1 MLEKR
6 YYMYFWKLNDFIVV
20 CYLEI
25 YIFIVVD
32 SKRIEKDI
40 FGGYFELIYVLKKI
54 KCSFIRCNYVFE
66 EEMYGSKGLGE

>member
-1 MLEKR
+1 
-6 YYMYFWKLNDFIVV
+6 MYFWKLNDFIVV
-20 CYLEI
+20 FYLEI

-32 SKRIEKDI
+32 YMRIEKDI

-54 KCSFIRCNYVFE
+54 KCSFIRCYYEFE